1 METFRAQGRALQD
14 AEAVLLVDDR
24 EPQLAER
31 DVLLHERVRADDQ
44 LKRAAGQFR
53 EGLAPLS

>member
-1 METFRAQGRALQD
+1 MEPLGPQRGALQD

-31 DVLLHERVRADDQ
+31 DSSCTARAS
-44 LKRAAGQFR
+44 R
-53 EGLAPLS
+53 